1 MKTSYLQI
9 ESDAGRR
16 WNVEIFTSY
25 VEPPELRS
33 YKFCAYFIFQEDT
46 GYQGSKIHHLVPTK
60 IDRSSLKLIDL
71 ANLRTGISEVFFE
84 VLNFEN
90 LHFGGTVNCAV
101 LF

>member
-1 MKTSYLQI
+1 M
-9 ESDAGRR
+9 ARGR
-16 WNVEIFTSY
+16 
-25 VEPPELRS
+25 
-33 YKFCAYFIFQEDT
+33 
-46 GYQGSKIHHLVPTK
+46 GGGG
-60 IDRSSLKLIDL
+60 DL